1 MVEFLFTENN
11 NSFNNEEQSS
21 EYFNDVS
28 TSNMLNINLDI
39 LFSLTQNTILCLAIL
54 FHNFYLATPSLSIGF
69 IIGF

>member
-1 MVEFLFTENN
+1 MVEFLFTEDN

-39 LFSLTQNTILCLAIL
+39 LFLLT
-54 FHNFYLATPSLSIGF
+54 
-69 IIGF
+69 

>member
-1 MVEFLFTENN
+1 MVEFLFTEDS

-39 LFSLTQNTILCLAIL
+39 FSLTQNTILCLDIL
-54 FHNFYLATPSLSIGF
+54 FHHFYLATPSFSIGF
-69 IIGF
+69 ITGF